1 MKKFRD
7 ILESV
12 DIAEEKQFV
21 IKVPKGGP
29 RGKDL
34 LQKISGR
41 DQKDA
46 VAKFRKQHPR
56 LKNDTIE
63 VTPLA
68 VMKKKGDRYVFS
80 EEEKNCGCGQ
90 DPCITYGKV
99 DEAMSERDKK
109 KRLAMIKK
117 AVEKIN
123 KSNAEKAKKDALA
136 MMKASGMFDE
146 DLDEAMVGDKV
157 FFMQI
162 NIDYTETWPDL
173 GGKKR
178 SEQQEM
184 DMEWDNDRAQLRSL
198 LKRMNVFVADSSRPT
213 VARKKVGI
221 LVLGTR
227 GGDAVTKK
235 VNERAV
241 RALMRR
247 ADIMNVSDKA
257 IKIFHVPEGMDR
269 PTL

>member
-34 LQKISGR
+34 IQKISGK

-56 LKNDTIE
+56 LKNDMIDIR
-63 VTPLA
+63 PLA
-68 VMKKKGDRYVFS
+68 TLKRKGDRYIFS
-80 EEEKNCGCGQ
+80 EDEEKN
-90 DPCITYGKV
+90 V
-99 DEAMSERDKK
+99 EEAMSEKDKK

-123 KSNAEKAKKDALA
+123 KSNAEKAKRDALA

-146 DLDEAMVGDKV
+146 
-157 FFMQI
+157 
-162 NIDYTETWPDL
+162 
-173 GGKKR
+173 
-178 SEQQEM
+178 
-184 DMEWDNDRAQLRSL
+184 
-198 LKRMNVFVADSSRPT
+198 
-213 VARKKVGI
+213 
-221 LVLGTR
+221 
-227 GGDAVTKK
+227 
-235 VNERAV
+235 
-241 RALMRR
+241 
-247 ADIMNVSDKA
+247 
-257 IKIFHVPEGMDR
+257 
-269 PTL
+269 

>member
-34 LQKISGR
+34 IQKISGK

-56 LKNDTIE
+56 LKNDMIDIR
-63 VTPLA
+63 PLA
-68 VMKKKGDRYVFS
+68 TLKRKGDRYIFS
-80 EEEKNCGCGQ
+80 EDDEKNCGCGQ

-99 DEAMSERDKK
+99 EEAMSEKDKK

-146 DLDEAMVGDKV
+146 
-157 FFMQI
+157 
-162 NIDYTETWPDL
+162 
-173 GGKKR
+173 
-178 SEQQEM
+178 
-184 DMEWDNDRAQLRSL
+184 
-198 LKRMNVFVADSSRPT
+198 
-213 VARKKVGI
+213 
-221 LVLGTR
+221 
-227 GGDAVTKK
+227 
-235 VNERAV
+235 
-241 RALMRR
+241 
-247 ADIMNVSDKA
+247 
-257 IKIFHVPEGMDR
+257 
-269 PTL
+269 